1 MYAIK
6 KAIYCIGLKS
16 KIFFSKKTEET
27 KLKYSWQQRAK
38 SSIFKDHSGV
48 VLMWITTLRVPMGL
62 LYGTLGGKTKELRGK
77 NSVRTRKQI
86 WQYEKY

>member
-1 MYAIK
+1 M
-6 KAIYCIGLKS
+6 
-16 KIFFSKKTEET
+16 
-27 KLKYSWQQRAK
+27 
-38 SSIFKDHSGV
+38 